1 MHFVLKVNDT
11 YVMINNKAKYSPA
24 VKLVTS
30 LDLAT
35 VFGSVDEA
43 ARCYTKYLDDFR
55 NVIDDTA
62 DVVIKIQEVTIN
74 VTDRNIIM
82 PNLLEI

>member
-1 MHFVLKVNDT
+1 MHFVLKVNDE
-11 YVMINNKAKYSPA
+11 YVAINNKAKYSLA
-24 VKLVTS
+24 VKLVAS

-35 VFGSVDEA
+35 VFNSVDEA
-43 ARCYTKYLDDFR
+43 ASSYTKYLDDLR

-74 VTDRNIIM
+74 VTDHGIIM

>member
-1 MHFVLKVNDT
+1 MHFVLKVNDE
-11 YVMINNKAKYSPA
+11 YVAINNKAKYSLA
-24 VKLVTS
+24 MKLVTS

-35 VFGSVDEA
+35 VFNSVDEA
-43 ARCYTKYLDDFR
+43 ASGYTKYLDDLR

-74 VTDRNIIM
+74 VTDHGIIM